1 MNRTRAASR
10 LTVPVLVALSAIA
23 ACGTSPSTPEPNDVS
38 VAAQSPDDRS
48 DSVTEPRNE
57 EAALT
62 LFEPAFTAEEP
73 AAAASVVAENAVD
86 RSGPA
91 VGPDAIVA
99 RFEATRTRIPGAR
112 AVVKH
117 VAADGR
123 WVAVHWQAT
132 ADPASETTGEA
143 NIDLFAFDGG
153 KVTEHWA
160 MTQSVPATSMSGNT
174 MFSDLYR
181 YPTAPTEPT
190 EDEEE
195 RRRMSVTATY
205 DALFREHDASVLA
218 TDFAPSYLQHNPI
231 AGNGTAALQQFFAG
245 GAQFPASESVV
256 SLADGDLVWTFAK
269 APGAAESDPF
279 VAGDIFRFDGGIV
292 EHWDVVPE

>member
-1 MNRTRAASR
+1 MNRTRAAAR

-48 DSVTEPRNE
+48 DSVTESRNE

-62 LFEPAFTAEEP
+62 LFESAFTAEEP

-86 RSGPA
+86 RPGPA

-132 ADPASETTGEA
+132 ADPESETTGEA

-190 EDEEE
+190 STL
-195 RRRMSVTATY
+195 R
-205 DALFREHDASVLA
+205 
-218 TDFAPSYLQHNPI
+218 
-231 AGNGTAALQQFFAG
+231 
-245 GAQFPASESVV
+245 
-256 SLADGDLVWTFAK
+256 
-269 APGAAESDPF
+269 
-279 VAGDIFRFDGGIV
+279 
-292 EHWDVVPE
+292 